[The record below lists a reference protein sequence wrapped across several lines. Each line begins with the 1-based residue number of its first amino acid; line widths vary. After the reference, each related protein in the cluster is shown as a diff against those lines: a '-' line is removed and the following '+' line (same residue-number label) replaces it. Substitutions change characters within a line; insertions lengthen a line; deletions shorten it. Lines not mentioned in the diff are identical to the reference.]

1 MNWQEAM
8 TRGWYNPADE
18 GLYVGKLRVPCL
30 QQVRPIPNPPN
41 SPPSPHP
48 PNSSPGGTMYSGPA
62 PPARAPAAVGP
73 PSEADAGK
81 MWREALEILQQQ
93 QSQSV
98 QVCPLKPTPFLSY
111 SSAELVCLTT
121 Y

>member
-1 MNWQEAM
+1 M
-8 TRGWYNPADE
+8 TRGWYNPTDE
-18 GLYVGKLRVPCL
+18 GLYVGKLWVPCV
-30 QQVRPIPNPPN
+30 QRVRPDPNPPN
-41 SPPSPHP
+41 SLHPPNP

-62 PPARAPAAVGP
+62 PLARAPAAVGP
-73 PSEADAGK
+73 PREADTMG

-98 QVCPLKPTPFLSY
+98 QVCPLKPTPALSY